1 MPEPPAKKAKSNA
14 TLTKSTLSK
23 TPERKSKESPGGP
36 KGTPG
41 KKARPRRDANTVPRT
56 WLRTGTV
63 IVTEKGKYRVI
74 GRLGQGGFGSV
85 YKMEEQN
92 TKAVLAM
99 KTEFYDLVMPLTRL
113 HVEAEVLGRISKLD
127 PSKRQHFLN
136 YIDKGRSS
144 VLDVKF
150 LMMEMCSLSLSDIR
164 YIVAED
170 KTFSK
175 STILQAGKQTM
186 QGIWDLHEVGF
197 VHRDLKPGNCAVG
210 LGDKDKIIY
219 LLDFGI
225 GRALRTASGQ
235 MRKPRPQAPFVGTCH
250 YCSVDILS
258 GKDASWKDDIESWL
272 YMMMDLW
279 DSKMMPL
286 VMNMKD
292 RRGATLTAK
301 KKFWKEKNWKNGFP
315 EVLSGL
321 YASLN
326 QLKWGETP
334 DYKLIMA
341 GIDKVAEELKVNL
354 SDPLDWVGKIEE
366 KKKKA
371 QIEKKKKDA
380 EMKKVKAA
388 EEAEEKER
396 KKEREEREKEQDK
409 DREEALKIANE
420 DDAAD
425 PEEEDDPFAKL
436 KRVPSKHRTT

>member
-1 MPEPPAKKAKSNA
+1 
-14 TLTKSTLSK
+14 
-23 TPERKSKESPGGP
+23 
-36 KGTPG
+36 
-41 KKARPRRDANTVPRT
+41 
-56 WLRTGTV
+56 
-63 IVTEKGKYRVI
+63 
-74 GRLGQGGFGSV
+74 
-85 YKMEEQN
+85 MEEQN